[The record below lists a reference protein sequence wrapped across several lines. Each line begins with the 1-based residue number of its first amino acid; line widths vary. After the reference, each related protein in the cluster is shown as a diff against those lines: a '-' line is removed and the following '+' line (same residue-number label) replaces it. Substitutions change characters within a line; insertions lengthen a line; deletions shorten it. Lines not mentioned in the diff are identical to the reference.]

1 MSMEERGKFEQET
14 LSNYGGR
21 KSSTVKRVTGD
32 GMNEL
37 IVITIIAAVDGAC
50 PQNVVPQNVV
60 CVVLLHVTVCLSPQ
74 ASERMA
80 DLLRKAR
87 ILLCC
92 CLWVCPECT
101 SVQSALP
108 WSRY

>member
-21 KSSTVKRVTGD
+21 KSSSVKRVTGD

-50 PQNVVPQNVV
+50 PQNVVP
-60 CVVLLHVTVCLSPQ
+60 
-74 ASERMA
+74 
-80 DLLRKAR
+80 
-87 ILLCC
+87 
-92 CLWVCPECT
+92 PECCVFCAAWPGAACY
-101 SVQSALP
+101 SVLESTGK
-108 WSRY
+108 REIG